1 MAKVI
6 GMMLQ
11 IGMEQM
17 KEFMSVPG
25 AVTVRPGDA
34 SGSPSWITRNNFRN
48 VAVKRISDFQKRWG
62 NGGSFDWFAAD

>member
-1 MAKVI
+1 
-6 GMMLQ
+6 MMLQ

-34 SGSPSWITRNNFRN
+34 SDEELEVEVDG
-48 VAVKRISDFQKRWG
+48 VEGAVDIPVSYTHLTLPTIY
-62 NGGSFDWFAAD
+62 SV

>member
-1 MAKVI
+1 
-6 GMMLQ
+6 MMLQ

-34 SGSPSWITRNNFRN
+34 SGEELE
-48 VAVKRISDFQKRWG
+48 VEVDG
-62 NGGSFDWFAAD
+62 VEGGCGRHSIDVVL

>member
-25 AVTVRPGDA
+25 AVTVRPGDE
-34 SGSPSWITRNNFRN
+34 SGGEF
-48 VAVKRISDFQKRWG
+48 AVEVD
-62 NGGSFDWFAAD
+62 GGRCI